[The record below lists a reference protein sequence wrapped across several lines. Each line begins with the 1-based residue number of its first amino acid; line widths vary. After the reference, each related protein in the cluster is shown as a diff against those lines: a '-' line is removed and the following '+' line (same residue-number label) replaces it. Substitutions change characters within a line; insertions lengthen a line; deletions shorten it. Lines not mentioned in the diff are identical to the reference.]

1 MCTVKWKYQICQS
14 IKKQKTYLKT
24 SKRLQGQQLFPI
36 CAEHNKDLKQREEEE
51 WFSTQRAYNYL
62 SK

>member
-24 SKRLQGQQLFPI
+24 SKRLQGQQLFPV

-51 WFSTQRAYNYL
+51 WF
-62 SK
+62 